1 MKKTEDAF
9 RQQMAMHG
17 QSLFDRGYTCGGS
30 GNMSVKIDD
39 GILLTPTNSCLG
51 RLDPASIS
59 KLDWEGNHLSGH
71 KPSKEGFLH
80 LAMYQS
86 RPQDRAVVHLH
97 SPYAVAVSC
106 LDGLDPTDALPPVTP
121 YFVMRIGRLPL
132 VSYFPPGDQG
142 LAKAVGHLAAEH
154 NAILMARHGTVAAGK
169 DLEAAVYAA
178 EELEETA
185 KLFMLLKNSTY
196 QVLNEEEVAALRDRS
211 ST

>member
-1 MKKTEDAF
+1 MKKTEDAL

-30 GNMSVKIDD
+30 GNISVKIDD

-51 RLDPASIS
+51 RLDPATIS

-71 KPSKEGFLH
+71 KPSKEDFLH

-86 RPQDRAVVHLH
+86 RPQDGAVVHLH

-106 LDGLDPTDALPPVTP
+106 LDGLDPTDALPPITP

-142 LAKAVGHLAAEH
+142 LAKAVGNLAAKH

-185 KLFMLLKNSTY
+185 KLFMLLKNSRY
-196 QVLNEEEVAALRDRS
+196 QVLNEEEVAELKEAPK
-211 ST
+211 

>member
-106 LDGLDPTDALPPVTP
+106 LDGLDPTDALPPITP

-142 LAKAVGHLAAEH
+142 LAKAVGDLAAEH

-169 DLEAAVYAA
+169 NLEAAVYAA

>member
-1 MKKTEDAF
+1 MNKTEYAL
-9 RQQMAMHG
+9 RQEIAMHG
-17 QSLFDRGYTCGGS
+17 QALFDRGYTCGGS
-30 GNMSVKIDD
+30 GNISAKIDD

-51 RLDPASIS
+51 RLDPASMS

-86 RPQDRAVVHLH
+86 RPQAGAVVHLH
-97 SPYAVAVSC
+97 SPHAVAVSC
-106 LDGLDPTDALPPVTP
+106 LDGLDSTEALPPITP

-142 LAKAVGHLAAEH
+142 LAKAVGNLAAEH
-154 NAILMARHGTVAAGK
+154 NAILMARHGTVVAGK
-169 DLEAAVYAA
+169 NLEAAVYAA

-185 KLFMLLKNSTY
+185 KLFMLLKNSRY
-196 QVLNEEEVAALRDRS
+196 QVLNDEEVTALEERFS
-211 ST
+211 I